1 MNYFHQDSIQID
13 PSLRR
18 NIVRF
23 IIEEKTM
30 SLMNCFHANC
40 FHENCFHEN
49 CFHENPFQI
58 DHLLQSRIMCLFI
71 EQKSHDQ

>member
-1 MNYFHQDSIQID
+1 MNYFKEDSIQID

-23 IIEEKTM
+23 IIKEKTM

-40 FHENCFHEN
+40 FHENS
-49 CFHENPFQI
+49 FQI
-58 DHLLQSRIMCLFI
+58 DYLLQSRIMCLFI